1 MQCGRPRIRSRR
13 LTNHH
18 EHFARKDDTPT
29 PSERGFGITF
39 AVVFALLAL
48 WLWLR
53 KDLPVWAVVSAGLGA
68 ATLAAAYFAPTALR
82 PFNRLWFRFGMLLH
96 HIVTPAIM
104 GLLFFLVVTP
114 MGIVMRAMGKDFL
127 RLRRGPDAGN
137 YWIERKPETDAQTS
151 MKNQF

>member
-1 MQCGRPRIRSRR
+1 LS
-13 LTNHH
+13 NHH
-18 EHFARKDDTPT
+18 EQLARKDDTPT

-53 KDLPVWAVVSAGLGA
+53 KDLPSWAIASAVLGVA
-68 ATLAAAYFAPTALR
+68 SLAAAYLAPAALR
-82 PFNRLWFRFGMLLH
+82 PFNRLWFKFGMLLH
-96 HIVTPAIM
+96 HVVTPLIM

-114 MGIVMRAMGKDFL
+114 MGIVMRALGKDFL
-127 RLRRGPDAGN
+127 RLKRGPGVAS
-137 YWIERKPETDAQTS
+137 YWVERTPETDAQTS

>member
-1 MQCGRPRIRSRR
+1 

-18 EHFARKDDTPT
+18 EQTARHDDTKA

-39 AVVFALLAL
+39 AVVFALLAV

-53 KDLPVWAVVSAGLGA
+53 KDLPVWASASAVMSVV
-68 ATLAAAYFAPTALR
+68 TLAAAYLAPSALR
-82 PFNRLWFRFGMLLH
+82 PFNKLWFKVGMLLH
-96 HIVTPAIM
+96 HVVTPVIM

-114 MGIVMRAMGKDFL
+114 MGVVMRAMGKDFL
-127 RLRRGPDAGN
+127 RLKTGPDAGN
-137 YWIERKPETDAQTS
+137 YWIDRVPETDAKTS